1 MLGADFQQSH
11 AVGKVPQGP
20 GKSERDTGKAD
31 EGVRRC
37 AQLMVDGKWETGAS
51 TALVAAEYGVSV
63 RTAET
68 WATTASRALRLAMGD
83 GEELRARLAV
93 MLERHERVAMSR
105 VGVKMSGDEYPNP
118 DVKAATSA
126 VKAMAEL
133 MGLITQKHEHAVV
146 VAQYE
151 GLPPKDKARWLREK
165 AAALIEE
172 AERLDAEP

>member
-1 MLGADFQQSH
+1 VSGDTRITRAR
-11 AVGKVPQGP
+11 AG
-20 GKSERDTGKAD
+20 RDTGKAD

-37 AQLMVDGKWETGAS
+37 AQLMTDGQWETGAS
-51 TALVAAEYGVSV
+51 TALVAAEFGVSV

-83 GEELRARLAV
+83 GEELKARLAM

-105 VGVKMSGDEYPNP
+105 VGVTMGGDQYANP
-118 DVKAATSA
+118 DVRAATNA
-126 VKAMAEL
+126 VKTLAEL

-151 GLPPKDKARWLREK
+151 SLPREAKAKWLRDK
-165 AAALIEE
+165 AAALLEE
-172 AERLDAEP
+172 ADRLEHEQG